1 MIIMKMNFIF
11 IMDKKLF
18 KEYVKS
24 QGLRQSAQRDLIADT
39 FLSTRGHSSMEDLLA
54 EARKKDPRIGLT
66 TVYRTL
72 KLLTR
77 CGLAVERKFNRHTS
91 YFESIPK
98 GKHHDH
104 LICLGCGTIM
114 EFENQA
120 IETLQESV
128 AREMN
133 FRITRHILELYGYCG
148 KCVTDG
154 PRGEGPE

>member
-1 MIIMKMNFIF
+1 MLIMKMKFIF
-11 IMDKKLF
+11 IRMMEKKIF
-18 KEYVKS
+18 KDYVKS

-39 FLSTRGHSSMEDLLA
+39 FLAHEGHSSMEELLA

-77 CGLAVERKFNRHTS
+77 CGLASERKFNRQVS
-91 YFESIPK
+91 YFEPIPK

-104 LICLGCGTIM
+104 LICLDCGRIM

-120 IETLQESV
+120 IESLQGTV
-128 AREMN
+128 AQEHH
-133 FRITRHILELYGYCG
+133 FFITHHVLELYGYCLDCG
-148 KCVTDG
+148 
-154 PRGEGPE
+154 RNRMPE

>member
-1 MIIMKMNFIF
+1 ME
-11 IMDKKLF
+11 KKYLI
-18 KEYVKS
+18 EYL
-24 QGLRQSAQRDLIADT
+24 GAHGYRQSTRRNRIAET
-39 FLSTRGHSSMEDLLA
+39 FLSLEGHISAEELLA
-54 EARKKDPRIGLT
+54 RVREKDPRVGLT

-77 CGLAVERKFNRHTS
+77 CGLAVERKFNRQIS
-91 YFESIPK
+91 VFEPIPQ

-104 LICLGCGTIM
+104 LICIGCGTIM

-133 FRITRHILELYGYCG
+133 FQITRHILELYGYCR
-148 KCVTDG
+148 KCVE
-154 PRGEGPE
+154 EGRQVGSE

>member
-1 MIIMKMNFIF
+1 MKK
-11 IMDKKLF
+11 DVLT
-18 KEYVKS
+18 ETLVSHGY
-24 QGLRQSAQRDLIADT
+24 RQSSRRNGIVET
-39 FLSTRGHSSMEDLLA
+39 FLNVKGHISAEELLA
-54 EARKKDPRIGLT
+54 RVREKDPRVGLT

-77 CGLAVERKFNRHTS
+77 SGLAVERKFNRHIS
-91 YFESIPK
+91 VFEPVPQ

-148 KCVTDG
+148 KCVLDG
-154 PRGEGPE
+154 PGEGLE